1 MKIKGGIKT
10 MLSARFGKK
19 LTVKGEMMGDGEWSS
34 IYSLL

>member
-1 MKIKGGIKT
+1 

-19 LTVKGEMMGDGEWSS
+19 LTVMGEMMGDGERSS